1 MNNNHSNM
9 SITQSY
15 TELRRYME
23 KWQWS
28 DPRTGQ
34 RVTGF
39 NPPQTATNVSRLPFY
54 VKFLT
59 KTGHV
64 DTGNCVCLSV
74 DTLRHQRN
82 VQFVD
87 SGAIRVVNDI
97 LVLEVDGTR
106 FITH

>member
-1 MNNNHSNM
+1 M

-15 TELRRYME
+15 TELRRDME
-23 KWQWS
+23 KRQWT

-39 NPPQTATNVSRLPFY
+39 KPPQTATNVSRLPFY
-54 VKFLT
+54 IRFLT

-74 DTLRHQRN
+74 DTLRHQRR
-82 VQFVD
+82 VQFVE
-87 SGAIRVVNDI
+87 SGVIRVVNDI